1 MIQVLF
7 NSQSMMCKASLKKLL
22 NKELPERDDMNFVE
36 LDMGK
41 ERLADL
47 AEECLSLPL
56 GYEKKVIVAE
66 NFYYLAKAKTKAK
79 LMKGDEDETLISYF
93 KNPDPAITV
102 FILVY
107 ANDLDKKNSL
117 YEALEEGGATFTQIA
132 TFTAEQWPQ
141 IAVKYFQKNGASID
155 NDAAVELVSRIGG
168 DYSTFLNEADKLL
181 TYAKGENVT
190 KDMVEML
197 VSQPLEDDMFQLSNA
212 LTRGDKKKAFK
223 VYKDL
228 KVKNIRGIT
237 LMNALAKQLQFLHEV
252 QYLYGTG
259 MPSPL
264 IAKELGCTPGRVNAS
279 LYSVRK
285 MRDVSLER
293 GLEALYQAELAVMS
307 GQKDEDLAFNMFLAN
322 FEL

>member
-7 NSQSMMCKASLKKLL
+7 NPQSMMCKASLKKLI

-41 ERLADL
+41 ERLVDL
-47 AEECLSLPL
+47 ANECLSLPL
-56 GYEKKVIVAE
+56 GYDKKVVVAE
-66 NFYYLAKAKTKAK
+66 NFYYLAKSKTKVK
-79 LMKGDEDETLISYF
+79 LLKGDEDETLITYF
-93 KNPDPAITV
+93 KNPDPSISL

-107 ANDLDKKNSL
+107 ADTLDKKSPL
-117 YEALEEGGATFTQIA
+117 YLALEEGKAVFNQIA
-132 TFTAEQWPQ
+132 TFTPEQWPQ
-141 IAVKYFQKNGASID
+141 IAMKYFQKNGIEIRQ
-155 NDAAVELVSRIGG
+155 DAAVELVSRIGG
-168 DYSTFLNEADKLL
+168 DYSTFLNEASKLV
-181 TYAKGENVT
+181 TYSKGEVVT
-190 KDMVEML
+190 KEMVEML

-212 LTRGDKKKAFK
+212 LTRGDKKRAFK

-252 QYLYGTG
+252 QHLYSKR
-259 MPSPL
+259 MDSFA
-264 IAKELGCTPGRVNAS
+264 ISKELGCTPGRVNAS

-285 MRDVSLER
+285 MRDTCLEK
-293 GLEALYQAELAVMS
+293 GLEALYEAELAVMS

>member
-1 MIQVLF
+1 MIQILF
-7 NSQSMMCKASLKKLL
+7 NPQSMMCKASLKKLI
-22 NKELPERDDMNFVE
+22 NKELPERDEMNFVE

-47 AEECLSLPL
+47 ANECLSLPL
-56 GYEKKVIVAE
+56 GYDKKVIVAE

-93 KNPDPAITV
+93 KNPDPSISL

-107 ANDLDKKNSL
+107 AETLDKKTAL
-117 YEALEEGGATFTQIA
+117 YEALEAGGATFNAIA
-132 TFTAEQWPQ
+132 TFTPEQWPQ
-141 IAVKYFQKNGASID
+141 IAMKYFQKYGASIN

-168 DYSTFLNEADKLL
+168 DYSTFLNEAEKLL
-181 TYAKGENVT
+181 TYAHGETVT
-190 KDMVEML
+190 KEMVEML
-197 VSQPLEDDMFQLSNA
+197 VTQPLEDDMFQLSNA
-212 LTRGDKKKAFK
+212 LTRGDKKRAFK

-237 LMNALAKQLQFLHEV
+237 LMNALTKQLQFLHQV
-252 QYLYGTG
+252 QHLYGTG
-259 MPSPL
+259 MQSQQ

-285 MRDVSLER
+285 MRDTCLER
-293 GLEALYQAELAVMS
+293 GLEALYEAELAVMS